1 MTPARR
7 LAFPLAAMV
16 GLALALAI
24 AFRPDASGATIVASG
39 TVEATEADLGFQV
52 PGRVDS
58 VLADEGA
65 TVDAGAR
72 LATLDRAELEAR
84 RRGAAAQV
92 ASARARLVEL
102 ESGFRSEEVA
112 QGRAA
117 ERAAAQR
124 LALAR
129 VELERTRR
137 LFDGG
142 AVSRSVMD
150 QAQAAYD
157 VAEAEHERIRQQV
170 ELLERGARLEQIAA
184 QRASLA
190 QAEAAVAQLDAALNG
205 AVIEAPFRGIVT
217 VRHREPG
224 ETVPAGA
231 PVVTL
236 MNPEDR
242 WVRIYV
248 RGDEIGRLALGQP
261 ATISA
266 DAYPNRTYTGE
277 VTFIGSEAEFTP
289 RNVQTT
295 EDRVKLVYRVK
306 IRITGDPALDLKP
319 GLPADVR
326 ITVGD
331 QTGGDR

>member
-1 MTPARR
+1 MNRVRP
-7 LAFPLAAMV
+7 
-16 GLALALAI
+16 LALALVAIVILALVLVI
-24 AFRPDASGATIVASG
+24 AFRSDTSGATIVASG
-39 TVEATEADLGFQV
+39 TVEATEADLGFQI
-52 PGRVDS
+52 PGRIDS
-58 VLADEGA
+58 VLVDEGV
-65 TVDAGAR
+65 TVEAGTR

-84 RRGAAAQV
+84 RRSAVAQV
-92 ASARARLVEL
+92 ASARARLAEL

-124 LALAR
+124 LANAR
-129 VELERTRR
+129 AELERARR

-150 QAQAAYD
+150 QAQTAYD
-157 VAEAEHERIRQQV
+157 VAEAEHERVRQQL
-170 ELLERGARLEQIAA
+170 ELLERGARVEQVAA
-184 QRASLA
+184 QRALLA
-190 QAEAAVAQLDAALNG
+190 QAEAAVAQLDAALDG
-205 AVIEAPFRGIVT
+205 TVIEAPFRGIVT

-236 MNPEDR
+236 MNPTDR

-248 RGDEIGRLALGQP
+248 RGDEVGRLALGQP

-266 DAYPNRTYTGE
+266 DAYPNRAYAGE
-277 VTFIGSEAEFTP
+277 VTFIASEAEFTP

-306 IRITGDPALDLKP
+306 VRITDDQALDLKP

-326 ITVGD
+326 ITVEGAAA
-331 QTGGDR
+331 R

>member
-1 MTPARR
+1 MNRVRP
-7 LAFPLAAMV
+7 
-16 GLALALAI
+16 LALALVAIVILALVLVI
-24 AFRPDASGATIVASG
+24 AFRSDTSGATIVASG
-39 TVEATEADLGFQV
+39 TVEATEADLGFQI
-52 PGRVDS
+52 PGRIDS
-58 VLADEGA
+58 VLVDEGV
-65 TVDAGAR
+65 TVEAGTR

-84 RRGAAAQV
+84 RRSAVAQV
-92 ASARARLVEL
+92 ASARARLAEL

-124 LALAR
+124 LANAR
-129 VELERTRR
+129 AELERARR

-150 QAQAAYD
+150 QAQTAYD
-157 VAEAEHERIRQQV
+157 VAEAEHERVRQQL
-170 ELLERGARLEQIAA
+170 ELLERGARVEQVAA
-184 QRASLA
+184 QRALLA
-190 QAEAAVAQLDAALNG
+190 QAEAAVAQLDAALDG

-236 MNPEDR
+236 MNPTDR

-248 RGDEIGRLALGQP
+248 RGDEVGRLALGQP

-266 DAYPNRTYTGE
+266 DAYPNRAYAGE
-277 VTFIGSEAEFTP
+277 VTFIASEAEFTP

-306 IRITGDPALDLKP
+306 VRITDDHALDLKP

-326 ITVGD
+326 ITVEGAAA
-331 QTGGDR
+331 R